1 MKHLF
6 AAAMIL
12 AFASLTLSAQK
23 IVGGKS
29 REEKKNLEV
38 ATLEFKDMLQYGHL
52 ELADK
57 VMAPDYIQHNP
68 NVPGGREGFK
78 QFMSRNRTAEPIQ
91 KEWKRTP
98 TLIIV
103 AGPYV
108 MFMTDVKAKDPA
120 DPAKEY
126 TRDHFDLVRVA
137 KGMIAEHWDEA
148 RKNPPV
154 SAQNKQ

>member
-1 MKHLF
+1 
-6 AAAMIL
+6 
-12 AFASLTLSAQK
+12 
-23 IVGGKS
+23 
-29 REEKKNLEV
+29 
-38 ATLEFKDMLQYGHL
+38 MLQYGHL

-120 DPAKEY
+120 DPTKEY
-126 TRDHFDLVRVA
+126 TRDHFDVVRVE

-148 RKNPPV
+148 RKNPP
-154 SAQNKQ
+154 AAGNRTQ